1 MLRTSP
7 MRRTRLRI
15 AVLFVALGVVPSFGQ
30 RGQTPDFSGTWRLD
44 RQASQITPPAFS
56 GGRGGVTV
64 DMLHITQAANGTL
77 IIGSEANGTKAWA
90 YQLDGE
96 STIPAGRNSTMSV
109 TSRWD
114 GRVLETEGIGLK
126 ERLSLSDDG
135 ETLTIEIT
143 ITTATPS
150 GERTNRLVYT
160 KQDVVDP
167 CESWSTPCREFR

>member
-15 AVLFVALGVVPSFGQ
+15 AVLFVASGVVLVFGQ
-30 RGQTPDFSGTWRLD
+30 RGQTPDFSGTWKLD

-56 GGRGGVTV
+56 GGRGGRTV
-64 DMLHITQAANGTL
+64 DTLHVTQAANGTL

-90 YQLDGE
+90 YQLEGE
-96 STIPAGRNSTMSV
+96 STIPAGRSSTMSV
-109 TSRWD
+109 TSRRD
-114 GRVLETEGIGLK
+114 GRVLATEGVGLK